1 LPIAP
6 SKVVVATIRIR
17 SPILKEERSLQNLAL
32 IALLVLALWVIAFAF
47 YLYLNRQQTE
57 LNNDLDSVQTLLDRD
72 TARNSE

>member
-1 LPIAP
+1 M
-6 SKVVVATIRIR
+6 
-17 SPILKEERSLQNLAL
+17 QNLAL